1 MSTTGIDKF
10 IAKLD
15 QFQIRLLEE
24 GRLGDARLV
33 TDAANMI
40 EDLEKALEK
49 ARRKLAVKAEG
60 EREEARDG
68 QS

>member
-10 IAKLD
+10 VNKLD
-15 QFQIRLLEE
+15 EFQIRLLEE

-33 TDAANMI
+33 TDAANII

-49 ARRKLAVKAEG
+49 ARHKLRALAGPEG
-60 EREEARDG
+60 EGRRDG
-68 QS
+68 